1 MAVDYGPSGIRV
13 NAICPGTVPTPL
25 VRKTYEEGGGF
36 ASTQTTPADFDE
48 MMERNRGRY
57 PIGKIGRPEN
67 IAMMAVYLASDESE
81 WTTGTV
87 IPVDGGMTAW

>member
-1 MAVDYGPSGIRV
+1 
-13 NAICPGTVPTPL
+13 
-25 VRKTYEEGGGF
+25 
-36 ASTQTTPADFDE
+36 